1 MNEHAGPT
9 TEKDAGRTLG
19 SLGQAD
25 LGKIVTIRQG
35 LATIEGV
42 LSEVRHHRGATSMR
56 PVTTVRLL
64 WHEFDTIR
72 AANNHH
78 GRTHGDSPSGDSD
91 LKCPDGSDWP
101 VEVRDEPTRVTPSGS
116 GRDPQDS
123 AA

>member
-1 MNEHAGPT
+1 MNAEHT

-35 LATIEGV
+35 LTTIEGV

-56 PVTTVRLL
+56 SVTTVRLL
-64 WHEFDTIR
+64 WHGFDTIR

-78 GRTHGDSPSGDSD
+78 GRTHGDSPRGDSD
-91 LKCPDGSDWP
+91 LKCPDRSDWP
-101 VEVRDEPTRVTPSGS
+101 VEVRDELTSVTSPGS
-116 GRDPQDS
+116 GRTQ
-123 AA
+123 